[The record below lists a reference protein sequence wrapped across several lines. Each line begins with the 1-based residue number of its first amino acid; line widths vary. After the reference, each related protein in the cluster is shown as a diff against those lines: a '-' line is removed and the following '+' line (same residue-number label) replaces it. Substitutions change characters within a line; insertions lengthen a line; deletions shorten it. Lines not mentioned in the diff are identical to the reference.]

1 MMINRLRFVM
11 LFSALFF
18 IANAN
23 SEGYVRPP
31 SGVDVNETRHIKQL
45 KAPQSDC
52 VSAEYPSAFVFI
64 SKEKLVAI
72 AANPKSDDDDR
83 AKKALSLIT
92 NSKDQWGCE
101 VMTLKNFAEFDYLVF
116 SLIEE
121 GQAAIYD
128 KGTKEFVDS
137 AEINYFGMV
146 CGDLC
151 GRGDFSVILPSA
163 PLFFLPWWVS

>member
-1 MMINRLRFVM
+1 MINSLRFVM
-11 LFSALFF
+11 LFSTLFF

-31 SGVDVNETRHIKQL
+31 SGVGVNETRHVKQL

-64 SKEKLVAI
+64 SKKKLVAI
-72 AANPKSDDDDR
+72 AANPKSDDDR

-92 NSKDQWGCE
+92 SSKDQWGCE
-101 VMTLKNFAEFDYLVF
+101 VMKVKYIAEFDYLAF

-151 GRGDFSVILPSA
+151 GRGDFSVFLPSA